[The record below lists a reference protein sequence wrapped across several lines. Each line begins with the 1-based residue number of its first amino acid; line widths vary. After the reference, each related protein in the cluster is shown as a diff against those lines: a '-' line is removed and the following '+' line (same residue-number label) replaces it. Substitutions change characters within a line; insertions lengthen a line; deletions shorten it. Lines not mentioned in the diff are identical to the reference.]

1 MSIYDFL
8 AITATGAIG
17 FVLGVV
23 TTIKVDDTHERIKRK
38 LDILERRF
46 ITRIGTSIRL
56 RNVTSSFSSSRIA
69 ERSSRYIQVTR

>member
-8 AITATGAIG
+8 ATTATGAIG

-38 LDILERRF
+38 
-46 ITRIGTSIRL
+46 
-56 RNVTSSFSSSRIA
+56 
-69 ERSSRYIQVTR
+69 